1 VAGELAG
8 LGFTGQAM
16 VVTTMKRSWAG
27 FYGLLAAASFGL
39 AMLWQ
44 ATLPLLS
51 GPESMVMHFY
61 RNVIGQM
68 DGRSCP
74 SYPVCSLYATQA
86 VNQHGLLVG
95 SWLAMDRIIHEHDD
109 MHDGQWLIINGETR
123 LYDPLAR
130 NAAWLK

>member
-1 VAGELAG
+1 MLRSFSG
-8 LGFTGQAM
+8 LYA
-16 VVTTMKRSWAG
+16 
-27 FYGLLAAASFGL
+27 LLAAGSFAL

-44 ATLPLLS
+44 TTLPLLS
-51 GPESMVMHFY
+51 GPKTMVMHFY

-74 SYPVCSLYATQA
+74 SYPVCSLYAAQA

-109 MHDGQWLIINGETR
+109 LQLGHWLSMDGEER
-123 LYDPLAR
+123 LYDPLSR
-130 NAAWLK
+130 NDFWLEKK